1 MQIQHPVHTSN
12 KQPEW
17 AVLMKEG
24 DVFRAIIK
32 EGKGPNEALLSVR
45 GREFVASLKARFHL
59 ATKLQSKLS
68 V

>member
-1 MQIQHPVHTSN
+1 
-12 KQPEW
+12 
-17 AVLMKEG
+17 MKEG